1 MMIEILLDLRLQK
14 TSRNQKYL
22 RGRLILVWNALLY
35 RVRVALGLGLGF
47 VGQRGVSEGMGCVR
61 VRDRGSGF

>member
-1 MMIEILLDLRLQK
+1 MR
-14 TSRNQKYL
+14 
-22 RGRLILVWNALLY
+22 VW
-35 RVRVALGLGLGF
+35 VALGLGLGI

>member
-35 RVRVALGLGLGF
+35 RVRVALGLGI
-47 VGQRGVSEGMGCVR
+47 VGQRGVSKGMGCVR